1 MKKYKFIRFG
11 GLSSVPQKGYDA
23 NTPTFHSPPARR
35 GIYAAPYDRLEHFI
49 IPLVNMRR
57 TKKTNRDLLR
67 PYVEYARDSKGKKI
81 ILGWDHHCGL
91 ADYPQEVKDV
101 YYNPFYD
108 PKNWES
114 DKYKKYIY
122 SYAFWKGDT
131 TSADYE
137 YEEHNF
143 SHDAL
148 IKLKKPK
155 SFEYSG
161 DIWCHLN
168 CYVPIKRK
176 DIIKERGSW
185 LLLDFN
191 SWLKYYTY
199 AKEHNKYKDYGNRTH
214 KNYSW
219 DYFEVFIEKV

>member
-1 MKKYKFIRFG
+1 LKKYKFIRFG

-49 IPLVNMRR
+49 IPLISVRN
-57 TKKTNRDLLR
+57 KKTKRETLH
-67 PYVEYARDSKGKKI
+67 PSIEYLRDSKGNKVLLNWEQR
-81 ILGWDHHCGL
+81 LGRVEL
-91 ADYPQEVKDV
+91 PEEIQKL
-101 YYNPFYD
+101 YYNPHYD
-108 PKNWES
+108 PKSLWS
-114 DKYKKYIY
+114 DKYKNYVH
-122 SYAFWKGDT
+122 SYTFWKGNT
-131 TSADYE
+131 NSEDYKF
-137 YEEHNF
+137 EEENF
-143 SHDAL
+143 KHEAL
-148 IKLKKPK
+148 LKYKKPK
-155 SFEYSG
+155 VFEYNG
-161 DIWCHLN
+161 NLWCHLN

-176 DIIKERGSW
+176 DIIKERGDW